1 MTCLAFP
8 IEQRWFSWL
17 EREGRQLVAGRSN
30 VDSYARYLEL
40 LPALQRAV
48 LDSLP
53 DFPGFD
59 FLDEAPEECVKI
71 VLANDEEEEEEEQP
85 WEGERAEDDAE
96 EREGERGEEAETI
109 KKPLTKIHY
118 GESRRDAIL
127 RYLRDSVA
135 VIKERNLLPNRVLGS
150 HKVARQSR
158 GRRLLIEEMLQQ
170 RVLRQGEGT
179 SGYFVQSKRWPT
191 LEDILRA
198 VESGEIKVD

>member
-48 LDSLP
+48 LASLP

-71 VLANDEEEEEEEQP
+71 VLANDEDEEEEEQP
-85 WEGERAEDDAE
+85 WDGERVEDEKEGELED
-96 EREGERGEEAETI
+96 GAETI
-109 KKPLTKIHY
+109 KKPMAKRRY
-118 GESRRDAIL
+118 GESCRDAVL
-127 RYLRDSVA
+127 RYLRQSVA
-135 VIKERNLLPNRVLGS
+135 VIKEHGLLPNRVLGS
-150 HKVARQSR
+150 HKVGGQSR
-158 GRRLLIEEMLQQ
+158 GRGLFIEEMLRQ
-170 RVLRQGEGT
+170 RVLRQGEGKA
-179 SGYFVQSKRWPT
+179 GYFVQSNRWPN
-191 LEDILRA
+191 LEDVLRA
-198 VESGEIKVD
+198 IESGELKVD